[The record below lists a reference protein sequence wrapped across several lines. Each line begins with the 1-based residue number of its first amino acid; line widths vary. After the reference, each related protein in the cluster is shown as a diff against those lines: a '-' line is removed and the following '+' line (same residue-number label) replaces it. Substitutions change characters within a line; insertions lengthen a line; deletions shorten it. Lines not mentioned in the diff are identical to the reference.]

1 MDGPI
6 TTNNINI
13 EKLYNNI
20 NVTNLISDMWISQ
33 DLNNYYENYGQ
44 LLNVAN
50 KIKESLN
57 RKYCFERKRKS
68 FDSVIQQYNDYYFI
82 TFYNLNCD

>member
-57 RKYCFERKRKS
+57 RKYCFERKYKS
-68 FDSVIQQYNDYYFI
+68 FDSVIQQYND
-82 TFYNLNCD
+82 

>member
-1 MDGPI
+1 MEGPI

-57 RKYCFERKRKS
+57 RKYCFERKYKS
-68 FDSVIQQYNDYYFI
+68 FDSVIQQYND
-82 TFYNLNCD
+82 